1 VSDDDG
7 VPELS
12 DEDQTIGDETMAV
25 SASSPSRE
33 IVAPVLQRR
42 TVVKVLTG
50 LEAGRLHV
58 ITSDLTVVGRAVGCD
73 LRIDDSS
80 LSRQHCRI
88 RKTNGVYF
96 VEDLGSRNG
105 TMVNGMRIQAPQR
118 LEDGALVQLAAGTI
132 VMFSQQEDLEVQ
144 AEQRLYASAVLD
156 PLTGLHNRRHLDARL
171 KSEFAFASRH
181 MTPLSILLIDI
192 DHFKKVN
199 DTYGHPGGDAALRA
213 LAEKLQKT
221 VRTED
226 IVARYGGEEFC
237 IVARGIEAVGAMLL
251 AERVRTTAEKIRV
264 QHDDKTITYTI
275 SVGAAT
281 MTRERVFDGVP
292 ALLKAADAALYQ
304 AKGQGRNRS
313 VRG

>member
-1 VSDDDG
+1 
-7 VPELS
+7 
-12 DEDQTIGDETMAV
+12 MAG
-25 SASSPSRE
+25 SASRPSRE
-33 IVAPVLQRR
+33 IGAPVLQRR

-181 MTPLSILLIDI
+181 QTPLSILLIDI

-213 LAEKLQKT
+213 LAERLQRT

-226 IVARYGGEEFC
+226 IVARYGGEEVAV
-237 IVARGIEAVGAMLL
+237 VARGIEAVGAMLL
-251 AERVRTTAEKIRV
+251 AERVRTTVEKIRV
-264 QHDDKTITYTI
+264 QHDGKTIAYTI

-281 MTRERVFDGVP
+281 MTRERIFDGVP
-292 ALLKAADAALYQ
+292 ALLKAADDALYQ
-304 AKGQGRNRS
+304 AKAQGRNRS

>member
-1 VSDDDG
+1 VSEDDG
-7 VPELS
+7 VPEFA
-12 DEDQTIGDETMAV
+12 DETLADVTMAV
-25 SASSPSRE
+25 SAQRASQEMVP
-33 IVAPVLQRR
+33 PVLLRR
-42 TVVKVLTG
+42 TVIKVLTG
-50 LEAGRLHV
+50 LEAGRVHV
-58 ITSDLTVVGRAVGCD
+58 VTSDATVVGRAAGCD
-73 LRIDDSS
+73 LRIDDTS

-105 TMVNGMRIQAPQR
+105 TMVNGLRIQAPQR

-132 VMFSQQEDLEVQ
+132 IMFSQQEDLEVQ

-171 KSEFAFASRH
+171 KSEFAFAARH
-181 MTPLSILLIDI
+181 RTPLSVLLIDI

-226 IVARYGGEEFC
+226 IVARYGGEEFAV
-237 IVARGIEAVGAMLL
+237 VARGIESVGAMLL
-251 AERVRTTAEKIRV
+251 AERVRQTAEKIRV
-264 QHDDKTITYTI
+264 VHDGKTIAFTI

-281 MTRERVFDGVP
+281 MTRERVFDAIP
-292 ALLKAADAALYQ
+292 ALLKAADDALYR
-304 AKGQGRNRS
+304 AKAEGRNRS

>member
-1 VSDDDG
+1 VSSDDG
-7 VPELS
+7 VPEVAP
-12 DEDQTIGDETMAV
+12 EDETMAV
-25 SASSPSRE
+25 SAQRASQE
-33 IVAPVLQRR
+33 IKPPVLLQR

-50 LEAGRLHV
+50 LEAGRVHV
-58 ITSDLTVVGRAVGCD
+58 ITSDVTVVGRAAGCD
-73 LRIDDSS
+73 LRIDDTS

-88 RKTNGVYF
+88 RKTNGSYF

-105 TMVNGMRIQAPQR
+105 TMVNGLRIKAPQH
-118 LEDGALVQLAAGTI
+118 LDDGALVQLAAGTI
-132 VMFSQQEDLEVQ
+132 IMFSQQEDLEVQ

-181 MTPLSILLIDI
+181 QTPLSVLLIDI
-192 DHFKKVN
+192 DHFKKIN
-199 DTYGHPGGDAALRA
+199 DTHGHPGGDAALRA
-213 LAEKLQKT
+213 LAEKLLKT

-226 IVARYGGEEFC
+226 IVARYGGEEFAV
-237 IVARGIEAVGAMLL
+237 IARGIESLGAMLL
-251 AERVRTTAEKIRV
+251 AERVRQTAERIRIT
-264 QHDDKTITYTI
+264 HEDKTISFTI

-292 ALLKAADAALYQ
+292 ALLKATDDALYR
-304 AKGQGRNRS
+304 AKAEGRNRS